1 MDTVVAPL
9 AEAAPLEAAALPAEW
24 ATWAEEPGQ
33 RISVRE
39 GGRMLGTLHVVV
51 VGRDEA
57 WLDGLWVEPAARGL
71 GVARRLVNEAE
82 AIAARYGVTLIR
94 AVVPASDETA
104 LAVANRM
111 KFAQRSRAVVG
122 IAELVNGSVSVP
134 RDPRSRGEPV
144 RPEALPRAHA
154 PRVNRAR
161 PADVAPIISFVGS
174 SPSLASWQGLIP
186 LGWRFRQLRP
196 ELVRGLVN
204 DGRVLRSG
212 AQVEGAAAYAL
223 RGSDAVVA
231 FLDGPPAHRQAL
243 YDAIADAARAAGA
256 RRIALFMP
264 EGIGAE
270 GIRAAVQ
277 PHPWCPDG
285 LVIVERRIGSSKNH

>member
-9 AEAAPLEAAALPAEW
+9 AEAAPPEAAALPAEW

-57 WLDGLWVEPAARGL
+57 WLEGLWVEPAARGL
-71 GVARRLVNEAE
+71 GVAWRLVNEAE
-82 AIAARYGVTLIR
+82 AIAARYGVTLMR
-94 AVVPASDETA
+94 AAVPASDETA

-111 KFAQRSRAVVG
+111 KFAQRSRAMVG
-122 IAELVNGSVSVP
+122 LAELVNGSVSVP
-134 RDPRSRGEPV
+134 RVD
-144 RPEALPRAHA
+144 
-154 PRVNRAR
+154 RAR
-161 PADVAPIISFVGS
+161 PADVAAIISFVGS
-174 SPSLASWQGLIP
+174 SPSLALWQGLIP

-196 ELVRGLVN
+196 ELVRGLVK

-212 AQVEGAAAYAL
+212 ARVEGATAYAL

-243 YDAIADAARAAGA
+243 YDAVADAARAAGA

-270 GIRAAVQ
+270 GIRATVQ

-285 LVIVERRIGSSKNH
+285 LVIVERRIGSSKRH